1 MSSEKLCLKWNDFQ
15 ERTLT
20 SFKQLR
26 DDKDFTDVTLASE
39 DGCQVAA
46 HKVVL
51 AASSPLFHNLLKT
64 NKNPHPLIYMRGLK
78 VDHLVAMMDFLYS
91 GEAKVLQENLD
102 NFLAFANELQLKD
115 LIGDQNIHDDVKHS
129 LSPKK
134 GLEEGFFSQVKPS
147 LQRIGQI
154 QAETLI
160 EREVKN
166 KPKRTDFVFGAAE
179 PELDIDKQIKS
190 MMHST
195 DHYITY
201 KNGKQKRA
209 FICKV
214 CGKEAKDVDIRRHI
228 EAMHIRNVSRICDIC
243 GKTSSSRNGLRNHIF
258 KVHNNSHFGTIDAC

>member
-1 MSSEKLCLKWNDFQ
+1 MSTEKLCLKWNDFQ
-15 ERTLT
+15 ECTLS

-39 DGCQVAA
+39 DGCQVAS

-51 AASSPLFHNLLKT
+51 VASSPLFHNLLKT
-64 NKNPHPLIYMRGLK
+64 NKHPHPLIYMRGLK

-91 GEAKVLQENLD
+91 GEAKVLQEDLD

-129 LSPKK
+129 LSLEK
-134 GLEEGFFSQVKPS
+134 GLEEGGLSQVKPS
-147 LQRIGQI
+147 VQRIGQI
-154 QAETLI
+154 RTETLN
-160 EREVKN
+160 EREVEN
-166 KPKRTDFVFGAAE
+166 KLERTDFLLGAAE

-195 DHYITY
+195 HHYITY
-201 KNGKQKRA
+201 KNGKQKRV

-214 CGKEAKDVDIRRHI
+214 CGKEAKDVDIWRHI
-228 EAMHIRNVSRICDIC
+228 EAKHISNVSRICDIC

>member
-1 MSSEKLCLKWNDFQ
+1 MSTENLCLKWNDFQ

-51 AASSPLFHNLLKT
+51 TSSSPLFYNLLKT
-64 NKNPHPLIYMRGLK
+64 NKHPHPLIYMRGLK
-78 VDHLVAMMDFLYS
+78 ADHLAAMMDFLYS

-115 LIGDQNIHDDVKHS
+115 LLGDQKVHDDVKRS
-129 LSPKK
+129 LSPGK
-134 GLEEGFFSQVKPS
+134 GLEERGLSQVKPS
-147 LQRIGQI
+147 LLRIGQI
-154 QAETLI
+154 QAETFN
-160 EREVKN
+160 EREVEN
-166 KPKRTDFVFGAAE
+166 KLFGAAE
-179 PELDIDKQIKS
+179 PERDIDKQIKS

-195 DHYITY
+195 DHYITF

-228 EAMHIRNVSRICDIC
+228 EAKHIRNVSRICDIC

>member
-1 MSSEKLCLKWNDFQ
+1 MKEDNNFA
-15 ERTLT
+15 
-20 SFKQLR
+20 
-26 DDKDFTDVTLASE
+26 DVTLACE
-39 DGCQVAA
+39 DGKQVEA
-46 HKVVL
+46 HKVIL
-51 AASSPLFHNLLKT
+51 AASSPFFQNLLRR
-64 NKNPHPLIYMRGLK
+64 NKHPHPLIYMRGWK
-78 VDHLVAMMDFLYS
+78 VDHLAAMMDFLYY

-154 QAETLI
+154 QAETFN